1 LRGAAQAP
9 KAAASASEP
18 AEVGGADRAS
28 PSEAVVR
35 RAFGSLAAPQ
45 FCGLIDRGRFEE
57 DDLAPLARDRFTD
70 PSRWVTEDLHI

>member
-1 LRGAAQAP
+1 
-9 KAAASASEP
+9 
-18 AEVGGADRAS
+18 
-28 PSEAVVR
+28 VVR